1 MKLNLD
7 CTGRTTG
14 TITEFLVNKIT
25 ALIESAAL
33 PAGTRLPSIRNFALD
48 NNVSRFTVVQVYDR
62 LVADG
67 LLQSRP
73 GSGFYVQGISPR
85 EKLTDD
91 TIQTEVFHST
101 PLIKSKQWLNPGR
114 GSLPR
119 DWLDNVGLEKAIRR
133 VGRGPLDELMEGYS
147 DIYGYEPLREQIR
160 QRLLGIGISASIQQI
175 MTVSGALP
183 GVDLVCRTILKP
195 DDIVF
200 IDQPGYYMLN
210 GLINNMGIK
219 IIGVPL
225 TQAGPDIDKL
235 KRLAQAHKPKAYITS
250 AINQNPTSITLQPS
264 VVHQVLGIAEKNDFW
279 IIEDDV
285 FGVFNSESPLR
296 YAALDQLNRVI
307 YVNSFSK
314 TISGKLRV
322 GYLALPEKLVEPV
335 LDKRVL
341 GGRTSELAER
351 VTHELLREGNY
362 RKHILHLI
370 AKLQK
375 SREKTIKLLSALGFE
390 FLTLPEYGE
399 FIWARLKGL
408 EDSRVL
414 AEAAVKH
421 EIHLMPGNHF
431 MIDGRPSPWL
441 RFSVAWCQDPRLVN
455 FLKEFIE
462 DSDYTK

>member
-1 MKLNLD
+1 MRLNLD
-7 CTGRTTG
+7 CTGRQAG
-14 TITEFLVNKIT
+14 TITNFLVDKIT
-25 ALIESAAL
+25 ELIESSTL
-33 PAGTRLPSIRNFALD
+33 PAGTRLPSIRNFAQD
-48 NNVSRFTVVQVYDR
+48 NHVSRFTVVQVYDR

-73 GSGFYVQGISPR
+73 GSGFYVLGTLPR

-101 PLIKSKQWLNPGR
+101 PIVKSREWLNPGR
-114 GSLPR
+114 GSLPS
-119 DWLDNVGLEKAIRR
+119 DWLNNVGLDKAIRR
-133 VGRGPLDELMEGYS
+133 VGRSSLDELMQGYS

-160 QRLLGIGISASIQQI
+160 QRLLSLGISASIHQV

-195 DDIVF
+195 NDIVL

-210 GLINNMGIK
+210 GLIANMGIK

-225 TQAGPDIDKL
+225 TENGPDIEQL
-235 KRLAQAHKPKAYITS
+235 ERLAQAHKPKAYITS
-250 AINQNPTSITLQPS
+250 AINQNPTSITLLPS
-264 VVHQVLGIAEKNDFW
+264 VLHQVLGIAEKNDFW

-285 FGVFNSESPLR
+285 FGVFHSESPLR

-322 GYLALPEKLVEPV
+322 GYLALPEKLIEPV

-370 AKLQK
+370 GRLQK
-375 SREKTIKLLSALGFE
+375 SREKTIKAFAALGFE
-390 FLTLPEYGE
+390 FLTIPEYGE
-399 FIWARLKGL
+399 FVWVRLNGL
-408 EDSRVL
+408 NDSKVM
-414 AEAAVKH
+414 ADAAMKH

-431 MIDGRPSPWL
+431 MIDGRPSPWM
-441 RFSVAWCQDPRLVN
+441 RFSVAWCQDPRLIK
-455 FLKEFIE
+455 FLKDFITE
-462 DSDYTK
+462 QK